1 MNDMS
6 TPTLTQWKIY
16 EDPAFVPAKEIVRA
30 TKHTFG
36 RNGQALFGNI
46 AYLDSGA
53 KLYQKFI
60 EASGQTDQ
68 TDSQRLI
75 AKHGGTI
82 AQDIGDIQRLIAIGG
97 GSYNS
102 FYNQELALVREMIK
116 HSPES
121 FSLNEFVLIDVSE
134 DFLREQ
140 QQAITRFSQEHS
152 IDVSIISIRSDFER
166 ISGERFDNILKN
178 EFSNAKSRNEVKA
191 AVIST
196 GATFGN
202 LTNPSVT
209 NALPTHDIEVRMAKM
224 GDFVSIGSVAIFDYF
239 TKTENAENYYNQTEL
254 AQFFENI
261 PHLIRL
267 YGKDALENF
276 YENTPNK
283 EDGIYFRYRAQ
294 AFYDS
299 RLIAHQLVAVRPQ
312 ESVIHNGGGSQVLTI
327 GPNERYTMMYS
338 ARPRTDDIQS
348 RPTRN
353 TGLRP
358 DYHVSSGDLVTHV
371 ATKMCPAEK
380 LKSDDDEQAVTSSIT
395 QAPRRSGMIER
406 AMGTLSARG
415 WGRLLPN
422 LG

>member
-6 TPTLTQWKIY
+6 TPTLTQWKVY
-16 EDPAFVPAKEIVRA
+16 EDPAFVPAKEVVRA
-30 TKHTFG
+30 TKQTFG

-53 KLYQKFI
+53 KLYQNFI
-60 EASGQTDQ
+60 EASGHTDQ

-121 FSLNEFVLIDVSE
+121 FRLNEFVLIDVSE
-134 DFLREQ
+134 DFLLEQ
-140 QQAITRFSQEHS
+140 QQALAKFSQDNN
-152 IDVSIISIRSDFER
+152 ININVISIRSDFER
-166 ISGERFDNILKN
+166 ISGERFDSILMD
-178 EFSNAKSRNEVKA
+178 EFNGAKSRNEVKA

-202 LTNPSVT
+202 LTNPSIT

-224 GDFVSIGSVAIFDYF
+224 GDFISVGSVAIFDYF
-239 TKTENAENYYNQTEL
+239 TKTENAENYYNQAEL
-254 AQFFENI
+254 AEFFENI
-261 PHLIRL
+261 PHIIRC
-267 YGKDALENF
+267 YGRDALENF
-276 YENTPNK
+276 YENTPGT
-283 EDGIYFRYRAQ
+283 EDGVYFRYKAK

-327 GPNERYTMMYS
+327 GPNEKYTMMYS

-348 RPTRN
+348 RPSRN

-371 ATKMCPAEK
+371 ATKICEAEV
-380 LKSDDDEQAVTSSIT
+380 LKSDDDEPQVATNPIT
-395 QAPRRSGMIER
+395 QV
-406 AMGTLSARG
+406 ARG
-415 WGRLLPN
+415 QSILGRARDVMSLSRFLPTH
-422 LG
+422 G